1 MEQNKNLDVNFWN
14 DVNEELEKLISVGPQ
29 SSDEEWDL
37 SSAIQQIPSEDD
49 LPSELQNVLEE
60 MAMDVENSAQAILN
74 NQNELVPASVKS
86 IQLFDPISRGMDV
99 DSEEEEIDTQA
110 LVLQRTPE
118 QIERPINEVVVPEG
132 YYRIGRQ
139 VKITYTAD

>member
-1 MEQNKNLDVNFWN
+1 MEQNKNLDANFWN

-29 SSDEEWDL
+29 SSDDEWDL
-37 SSAIQQIPSEDD
+37 SSVIMQIPSEDD

-74 NQNELVPASVKS
+74 NQNQLVPASVKS
-86 IQLFDPISRGMDV
+86 ITLFDPISRGMEV
-99 DSEEEEIDTQA
+99 DSDEEEIDTQA

>member
-1 MEQNKNLDVNFWN
+1 MEQNKNLDANFWN
-14 DVNEELEKLISVGPQ
+14 DVNEEFEKLISVGPQ

-37 SSAIQQIPSEDD
+37 SSAIQQIPSEDE

-86 IQLFDPISRGMDV
+86 ITLFDPISRGMEV
-99 DSEEEEIDTQA
+99 DSEDEEIDTQA